1 VVDAYLV
8 RAIAVLAPLSA
19 AQYAW
24 IVIRRIGAPDGAE
37 KDSRSVVE
45 TAK

>member
-1 VVDAYLV
+1 MLREGLL

-24 IVIRRIGAPDGAE
+24 IVIRRMNAPSAE
-37 KDSRSVVE
+37 TVV
-45 TAK
+45 

>member
-1 VVDAYLV
+1 MDLTALREGLL

-24 IVIRRIGAPDGAE
+24 IVIRRMNTPSAE
-37 KDSRSVVE
+37 TVV
-45 TAK
+45 